1 MEPCLKIGCPK
12 TSWLIH
18 VDHHFLHGNW
28 SRQCGSTSGSEAN
41 RPNGKTPGEAW
52 LFAPSKHHW
61 NREEVQFFFWGG
73 GYWVKIGRNWGIKG
87 PALGWTTFD
96 PDFSFRIK
104 PLDSSPTRSL
114 VFLCPNLADL
124 RPNRSKPEKCSNDN
138 DLLLAS
144 FLGTWAGW
152 QFFFLLQDF
161 LQRGPCMATL
171 LPRCPWSSAAQL
183 VKHGQTIQFHVYIW
197 HKKNL
202 LLIYMQMPYACNSK
216 WLHMPWNDHGI
227 QTGHAASLFQ
237 SCRLALMDWSFP
249 NCRHFIAVTK
259 MASQTVPC
267 PESNLIPVDF
277 GGLW

>member
-1 MEPCLKIGCPK
+1 MVDPCWSSFPPWKLKPPMRLHIGQWGKQAKRKDSWGSLTFRTFK
-12 TSWLIH
+12 TSLKSGRSP
-18 VDHHFLHGNW
+18 VFFL
-28 SRQCGSTSGSEAN
+28 
-41 RPNGKTPGEAW
+41 
-52 LFAPSKHHW
+52 
-61 NREEVQFFFWGG
+61 GG

-124 RPNRSKPEKCSNDN
+124 RPNRSKPEKCSSDN

-216 WLHMPWNDHGI
+216 WLHTLKYAMKWPWNSNR
-227 QTGHAASLFQ
+227 ACSFSLFQ

-259 MASQTVPC
+259 MAKPCLVPS
-267 PESNLIPVDF
+267 PISSL
-277 GGLW
+277 